1 MRQVWLLRDGDV
13 LASTDVAECLAER
26 TRGLFGRSD
35 DQAALLLPGTRS
47 IHTAGVSHPVDA
59 AFLDRD
65 LTVLATVRL
74 NPWRVAL
81 PRPGARSVLA
91 SSAGSFERWRLS
103 PGDRLEIRETS

>member
-26 TRGLFGRSD
+26 ARGLFGWPD
-35 DQAALLLPGTRS
+35 DQAALLLLGIRS
-47 IHTAGVSHPVDA
+47 VHTAGARGPVDA

-81 PRPGARSVLA
+81 PRPGARNVLA
-91 SSAGSFERWRLS
+91 SPAGSFERWSLS
-103 PGDRLEIRETS
+103 LGDRLEIRETS